1 MKCKNNKKDG
11 LSVFDNYKCDGQ
23 LSFDINVNIFEDD
36 KQENS
41 DKNCESLYDETLKKF
56 LIYSSKK

>member
-1 MKCKNNKKDG
+1 MKHKNIKKDS

-23 LSFDINVNIFEDD
+23 LSFDMDGNIFEDD
-36 KQENS
+36 KQENI
-41 DKNCESLYDETLKKF
+41 DKTCENIYDETLKKF